1 MYIICTEAYA
11 FRNIQNLA
19 LWLTNNW
26 YHCLLDSVNVLSDP
40 SINLI
45 DSHRNRLEDDILIGE
60 ENSNVATNGMLNM
73 QPNERYKAIS
83 LQAVDKIAE
92 R

>member
-1 MYIICTEAYA
+1 M
-11 FRNIQNLA
+11 
-19 LWLTNNW
+19 
-26 YHCLLDSVNVLSDP
+26 NVLSDP